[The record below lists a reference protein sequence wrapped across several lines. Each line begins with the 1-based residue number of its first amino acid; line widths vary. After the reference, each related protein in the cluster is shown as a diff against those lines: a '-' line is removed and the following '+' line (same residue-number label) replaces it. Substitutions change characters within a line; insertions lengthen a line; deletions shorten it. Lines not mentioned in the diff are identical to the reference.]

1 MNTKFPQITTTIFA
15 EMSQLAAEYDAI
27 NLAQGFPNFA
37 PDPKLLQCLQESL
50 SAPVHQYALMPGNLK
65 LRTEIAQLIKKTEN
79 IDISPQENILIT
91 AGATEGIFCTIQA
104 LVSKGDEVLILD
116 PSYDCY
122 ELPGILVGASVKR
135 VALNEHFLPD
145 WDLIFNQVNSK
156 TKLLIINTP
165 HNPSGSIWS
174 PSDMDQLLKLL
185 SLHPQ
190 LLVLSDEVYA
200 YIVFDKKHISARSN
214 EILRERSIITS
225 SFGKTYHVTGW
236 KVGYLTAPKYLLD
249 EIKKVHQF
257 LIFSVNS
264 PAQEAFAKYLPASNP
279 AALAAFYKSKRDLFR
294 SSLESSRFK
303 LLPCDGTYFQV
314 LDYSEISSLPDKDF
328 CIWLVK
334 EIGVAAVPLS
344 AFYADKKDQK
354 LIRLCFAKDETTLLQ
369 ATEKLCKI

>member
-1 MNTKFPQITTTIFA
+1 MKSKFPQITTTIFS
-15 EMSQLAAEYDAI
+15 EMSQLAKDYSAI

-37 PDPKLLQCLQESL
+37 PDPVLLNCFEESL
-50 SAPVHQYALMPGNLK
+50 SAPIHQYALMPGNLK
-65 LRTEIAQLIKKTEN
+65 LREAIAELIFKTEN
-79 IDISPQENILIT
+79 IDLLPQENILIT

-104 LVSKGDEVLILD
+104 LVSKGDGVLILD

-122 ELPGILVGASVKR
+122 ELPVILVGAEAKR
-135 VALNEHFLPD
+135 IALNAYFLPD

-165 HNPSGSIWS
+165 HNPSGSVWAQT
-174 PSDMDQLLKLL
+174 DMDQLLKLL

-257 LIFSVNS
+257 LVFSVNS
-264 PAQEAFAKYLPASNP
+264 PSQEAFAKYLPLSNP
-279 AALAAFYKSKRDLFR
+279 EALGVFYKSKRDFFR
-294 SSLESSRFK
+294 SRLESSRFK